1 MLQSSLKPGL
11 LFQRCSS
18 AYVTRLPVIWRTVS
32 SAERQYVPRTSTSTP
47 STSKIRICGRGNFF
61 MVFRVSPG
69 IAGFPSARKECTRKP
84 EKKSKKQDITAAER
98 RNFQQKRTK
107 GSVQGLARKEKTTPG
122 CRTSILLVR
131 HTGCGGG

>member
-18 AYVTRLPVIWRTVS
+18 AYVTRLPVMYRTVS

-69 IAGFPSARKECTRKP
+69 IAGFPSARKECTRKQ
-84 EKKSKKQDITAAER
+84 EKNVKIRISRQPRGESSSRSELKVVQSVGKERKTA
-98 RNFQQKRTK
+98 
-107 GSVQGLARKEKTTPG
+107 SG

-131 HTGCGGG
+131 HTRCGGG